1 MRRSYRA
8 SACDRTHLQDY
19 TKPGAR
25 VGAHGR
31 LGSKQALPLKST
43 TKPPPPNLLTD
54 PIPASL
60 VRLAIPMTIS
70 IVLMMLAGVVDTF
83 FVGRLGPR
91 ELAVMSFAFPVIT
104 LVMSVAFGLNVGAAA
119 AISRAV
125 GGGDSGAARR
135 LCTHAM
141 LLALLVVAVLS
152 VLGILFQEHLF
163 RALGADEPV
172 VLLLSSYMTIWFGGV
187 VFLVVPMVGNGAMQ
201 ATGDTKTPAKLMAV
215 FAVLNIALDPLLI
228 FGAGPIPALG
238 LRGAALASV
247 ISRALIMLLS
257 LWVLGA
263 RMRLLDLHVPTARE
277 LFGSFRRILS
287 VGLPAAISNA
297 LTPISTALVTGFI
310 ARQGSDAVAAYGLG
324 SRLDGLLLI
333 PSMSLSMALTPFIG
347 QNWGAHR
354 EDRVAEALRLSQRV
368 VVAWGVLVWAAM
380 LVVRR
385 PLAGVFSSDAEVLG
399 MADDYLLIL
408 PLAYGATGIVA
419 VTSATFN
426 AIDRAVRSTMISAMR
441 GLLLALPLALI
452 GARFGGVRGLFLG
465 LGAATV
471 ITAVVAVLWAR
482 GVLDPADK
490 PAVSRTSEGILGLE
504 RAREAAIDA
513 LLEKILDID
522 GVVASA
528 RPINTIGFYLKGREL
543 GHVHRNGHIDLHVPG
558 PVHDQLLTE
567 GRAVHH
573 RSQHGTSWIS
583 HDLFAASDVSEAA
596 WLLKLTTAIAHIG
609 QRGGE
614 LLAADRDALA
624 SLSLSPS
631 LMEAIEQSFRGGGE
645 DVPRAALLT

>member
-1 MRRSYRA
+1 MVAWFR
-8 SACDRTHLQDY
+8 DTG
-19 TKPGAR
+19 P
-25 VGAHGR
+25 
-31 LGSKQALPLKST
+31 ALVSP
-43 TKPPPPNLLTD
+43 KPPPTNLLTD
-54 PIPASL
+54 PIPKAL
-60 VRLAIPMTIS
+60 VRLAVPMTLS
-70 IVLMMLAGVVDTF
+70 IVLMMLAGIADTF

-91 ELAVMSFAFPVIT
+91 ELAVMSFAFPVIA
-104 LVMSVAFGLNVGAAA
+104 LVMSVAFGLNVGSAA

-125 GGGDSGAARR
+125 GGGDTGAARR

-152 VLGILFQEHLF
+152 ALGMLFGADLF

-172 VLLLSSYMTIWFGGV
+172 VALLSSYMNIWFGGV

-201 ATGDTKTPAKLMAV
+201 ATGDSKTPAKIMAV
-215 FAVLNIALDPLLI
+215 FAVMNVALDPLLI

-247 ISRALIMLLS
+247 LARGVTMCIS

-263 RMRLLDLHVPTARE
+263 RLELLDLHVPTARE
-277 LFGSFRRILS
+277 LFVSFRQILS
-287 VGLPAAISNA
+287 VGLPAAVSNA

-310 ARQGSDAVAAYGLG
+310 ARYGSDAVAAYGLG
-324 SRLDGLLLI
+324 SRLDGLLVI
-333 PSMSLSMALTPFIG
+333 PSMALSMALTPFIG

-354 EDRVAEALRLSQRV
+354 EDRVAQALSLAQRI
-368 VVAWGVLVWAAM
+368 VVAWGAVVWTAM
-380 LVVRR
+380 LILRR
-385 PLAGVFSSDAEVLG
+385 PLASVFSSDDEVLG

-419 VTSATFN
+419 VTSSTFN
-426 AIDRAVRSTMISAMR
+426 AIDRAVRSTVISAMR
-441 GLLLALPLALI
+441 GLFLALPLAVL
-452 GARFGGVRGLFLG
+452 GARIAGVRGLFVG
-465 LGAATV
+465 LATATV
-471 ITAVVAVLWAR
+471 TSAAVAVLWAR
-482 GVLDPADK
+482 AALGPKDN
-490 PAVSRTSEGILGLE
+490 PAVSRTSEGIVGLE
-504 RAREAAIDA
+504 GAREAAIDELLAA
-513 LLEKILDID
+513 LDGID
-522 GVVASA
+522 GVVACA

-583 HDLFAASDVSEAA
+583 HDLFGAADAREAV
-596 WLLKLTTAIAHIG
+596 WLLELTTILARIG

-614 LLAADRDALA
+614 VSAADREALA
-624 SLSLSPS
+624 TLSPSPS
-631 LMEAIEQSFRGGGE
+631 LMRAVEQSFGAGGG
-645 DVPRAALLT
+645 DVPRAAIAA